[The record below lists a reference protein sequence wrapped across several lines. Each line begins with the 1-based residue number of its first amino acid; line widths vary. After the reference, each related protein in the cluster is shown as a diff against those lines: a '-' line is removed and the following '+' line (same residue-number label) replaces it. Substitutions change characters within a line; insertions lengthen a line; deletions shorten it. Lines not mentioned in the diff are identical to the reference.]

1 MPVWF
6 SAPKS
11 ANILPGVVKGLVMN
25 KQLVT
30 SSLCILALAAD
41 PARAEDIETTLRVD
55 EVTVYPRTAAVTRR
69 GEVAVPA
76 GEHRLIVRGL
86 PDPVD
91 PGSLR
96 LSAGSRAVRLGGVE
110 LERIVATDFVND
122 LESALRSK
130 LVALEDQRTAVQDE
144 IPTAETQL
152 KLIESLTGLPTG
164 GDEASRPGSADLSAT
179 LEAMASGAADAR
191 AKIRAAKITTRGL
204 DDQIAATK
212 AELDKVRTAKKST
225 TEVRAT
231 VVASTAVT
239 TPISVEYRVTD
250 AGWVWLYEARL
261 DTQDK
266 ALAFARQASISQG
279 SGEDWQDAEVS
290 VTTARPAAD
299 AGAPRVASLFVRL
312 QAFAPSAANAGLE
325 EIIVTAQ
332 RSRGRDRSDAPAT
345 EEAPRIMA
353 ETFATEFVAEYRI
366 PGRVSIG
373 ADRQAR
379 VYPISEE
386 EFEPELVARAVLP
399 AGPEAR
405 LEAAFDYDGEVP
417 IDTGRVQLYRDGAYV
432 GAATLPLL
440 LPGAEVRV
448 PFGIDDRI
456 RIVVRDERTESGARG
471 VANRQ
476 VLNEQRRRYE
486 ITSYH
491 ATALPIEVID
501 RVPVPMESGIEVEVL
516 EGATPPTQRD
526 LDGKA
531 GVYLWRLDGTPQQT
545 ETIRHYYSVRYPS
558 DRRLAAT
565 EDGN

>member
-1 MPVWF
+1 VP
-6 SAPKS
+6 PKER
-11 ANILPGVVKGLVMN
+11 AVNRYLVS
-25 KQLVT
+25 
-30 SSLCILALAAD
+30 SSLCILALAAA
-41 PARAEDIETTLRVD
+41 PARAEDIEAALRVD
-55 EVTVYPRTAAVTRR
+55 EVTVYARTAAVTRR
-69 GEVAVPA
+69 GEVTLPA

-91 PGSLR
+91 AGSLR
-96 LSAGSRAVRLGGVE
+96 ISAGSRAVRLGGVE

-122 LESALRSK
+122 AESTLRAK
-130 LVALEDQRTAVQDE
+130 LLSLEDQRAAIQDE

-152 KLIESLTGLPTG
+152 KLIESFAGVPTNGDDPQPRSSDLP
-164 GDEASRPGSADLSAT
+164 AT
-179 LEAMASGAADAR
+179 LEAMASGATDAR
-191 AKIRAAKITTRGL
+191 AKIRAAKITMRGL
-204 DDQIAATK
+204 DEQIAAVK
-212 AELDKVRTAKKST
+212 AELDKVRTARKST

-231 VVASTAVT
+231 VVASTSVT
-239 TPISVEYRVTD
+239 APISVEYRVND

-266 ALAFARQASISQG
+266 NLAFARQASISQG
-279 SGEDWQDAEVS
+279 SGEDWQNAEVT

-312 QAFAPSAANAGLE
+312 QELTQSAGGAME
-325 EIIVTAQ
+325 EIVVTGN
-332 RSRGRDRSDAPAT
+332 RVRGRTSRDAPAT
-345 EEAPRIMA
+345 EEAPRITA
-353 ETFATEFVAEYRI
+353 ESFATEFVAEYRI

-386 EFEPELVARAVLP
+386 GFEPELVARAVLP
-399 AGPEAR
+399 AGPDAR
-405 LEAAFDYDGEVP
+405 LEAAFRYDGEVP
-417 IDTGRVQLYRDGAYV
+417 IDAGRVQLYRDGAYV
-432 GAATLPLL
+432 GAAALPLL
-440 LPGAEVRV
+440 LPGADVRV
-448 PFGIDDRI
+448 PFGVDERI
-456 RIVVRDERTESGARG
+456 RIVVRDERTESGTRG

-476 VLNEQRRRYE
+476 VLDEQRRRYE

-491 ATALPIEVID
+491 ATALPIEIVD
-501 RVPVPMESGIEVEVL
+501 RVPVPMDSGIEVEVL

-531 GVYLWRLDGTPQQT
+531 GVYLWRLEGRPSQT

-565 EDGN
+565 EGN

>member
-1 MPVWF
+1 MKVNVRLIYI
-6 SAPKS
+6 S
-11 ANILPGVVKGLVMN
+11 
-25 KQLVT
+25 
-30 SSLCILALAAD
+30 CILALVTAA
-41 PARAEDIETTLRVD
+41 ATAEDIEATLRVD

-69 GEVAVPA
+69 GQISIPA

-96 LSAGSRAVRLGGVE
+96 ISAGSNAVRLGGVE
-110 LERIVATDFVND
+110 IERIVATDFVSGAERT
-122 LESALRSK
+122 LSANL
-130 LVALEDQRTAVQDE
+130 LALEDQRTAVQDE

-152 KLIESLTGLPTG
+152 KLIDALAGVPAD
-164 GDEASRPGSADLSAT
+164 GDDNLLSGSANLSGT
-179 LEAMASGAADAR
+179 LVAMASGASAAR
-191 AKIRAAKITTRGL
+191 ERIRAAKISLRGL
-204 DDQIAATK
+204 DAQIAAAK

-231 VVASTAVT
+231 VVARTAVT
-239 TPISVEYRVTD
+239 TPISIEYRVND

-261 DTQDK
+261 DTQGK
-266 ALAFARQASISQG
+266 TLVFARQAAISQA
-279 SGEDWQDAEVS
+279 SGEGWQDAQIS

-299 AGAPRVASLFVRL
+299 AGAPRVASLFLRL
-312 QAFAPSAANAGLE
+312 QDFAPNAANAGIE
-325 EIIVTAQ
+325 EIMVTGNSRRRAQ
-332 RSRGRDRSDAPAT
+332 SDGPQT
-345 EEAPRIMA
+345 EEAPRITA
-353 ETFATEFVAEYRI
+353 ESFATEFVAEYRI

-399 AGPEAR
+399 AGLDAR
-405 LEAAFDYDGEVP
+405 LEAAFGYGGDVP
-417 IDTGRVQLYRDGAYV
+417 IDAGRVQLYRDGAYV
-432 GAATLPLL
+432 GAAALPML

-448 PFGIDDRI
+448 PFGIDERI
-456 RIVVRDERTESGARG
+456 RIVVRDERTESGTRG

-476 VLNEQRRRYE
+476 VLDEQRRRYE

-491 ATALPIEVID
+491 ATAMPIEIID
-501 RVPVPMESGIEVEVL
+501 RVPVPMDSGIEVEGL

-531 GVYLWRLDGTPQQT
+531 GVYLWRLDGAPQQT
-545 ETIRHYYSVRYPS
+545 ETIRHFYSVRYPS
-558 DRRLAAT
+558 DRRLAAA
-565 EDGN
+565 EGGN